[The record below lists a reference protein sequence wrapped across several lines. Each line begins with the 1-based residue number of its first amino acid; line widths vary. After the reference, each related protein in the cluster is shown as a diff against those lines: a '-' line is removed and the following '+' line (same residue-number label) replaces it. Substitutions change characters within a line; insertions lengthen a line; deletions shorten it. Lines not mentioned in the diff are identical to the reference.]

1 MNTTQFMPEAIRE
14 QKHILRFNKNGE
26 FRILAL
32 SDTHACFPGP
42 CEQTLIALRA
52 IVDHEK
58 PDLVLFCGDDME
70 RSESTEELKQAL
82 GVMVAYLEENRIP
95 WAHVHGNHD
104 DECFM
109 SEGRPQAARLM
120 ASLQESRPSNRMA
133 VGSED
138 ASARTGSGAQY
149 RSNRSTASKKDR
161 TARMFFTETSSEG
174 KMDNTTRRQEMLYA
188 PLFCKQCKKSLKC
201 LAKIRTTW
209 YNGGIAAHPL
219 RNVKNLCR

>member
-42 CEQTLIALRA
+42 CEQTLTALRA

-120 ASLQESRPSNRMA
+120 ASSQESRPSNRMA

-138 ASARTGSGAQY
+138 VRRGREAVRCIRAIEARP
-149 RSNRSTASKKDR
+149 SKR
-161 TARMFFTETSSEG
+161 TQRLGCFSRRPPRRARWITRHGG
-174 KMDNTTRRQEMLYA
+174 KRCCMHHCFVNNA
-188 PLFCKQCKKSLKC
+188 
-201 LAKIRTTW
+201 
-209 YNGGIAAHPL
+209 
-219 RNVKNLCR
+219 KNL